1 MLLLDC
7 LAQQTVKPEK
17 PAVDGQLD
25 WYVDWS
31 LWTANHL
38 TWWTIDFHDVMNN
51 FLFVI
56 VSLQIKHLWLFWYK
70 NIFRLFIFCS
80 GMWKFQSRPSFIKKS
95 SHTQPHTLRALFL
108 PSLSVCSSWN
118 LPPQTP
124 TSPPLLNFFF
134 FLGGTLRKNVI
145 QHIQASAPKS
155 LLQTC
160 SHWFSQRI
168 NCSK

>member
-25 WYVDWS
+25 WYVDW
-31 LWTANHL
+31 LL
-38 TWWTIDFHDVMNN
+38 ITWHGGLLIFMMWWRI
-51 FLFVI
+51 LY
-56 VSLQIKHLWLFWYK
+56 LWLNHY
-70 NIFRLFIFCS
+70 RLKVCGYFDIKTYFSCLS
-80 GMWKFQSRPSFIKKS
+80 FALECGNSKVDRRPLFIKKS

-134 FLGGTLRKNVI
+134 FFLGGTLRKNVI